1 MSNYVGIV
9 RSDKRLARATRRI
22 NMIREEIHEYYWNF
36 ILTSDLVELRNIAA
50 VANLI
55 IHSAHLRKESR
66 GLHYNLDHPKPENDR
81 FLKDTVVRRSLS
93 GGPQP
98 SNLDLP
104 YNWE

>member
-1 MSNYVGIV
+1 
-9 RSDKRLARATRRI
+9 
-22 NMIREEIHEYYWNF
+22 
-36 ILTSDLVELRNIAA
+36 VELRNIAT

-66 GLHYNLDHPKPENDR
+66 GLHYNLDHPEADDDNFK
-81 FLKDTVVRRSLS
+81 KDTVVQRSLS

-98 SNLDLP
+98 AGLDLP